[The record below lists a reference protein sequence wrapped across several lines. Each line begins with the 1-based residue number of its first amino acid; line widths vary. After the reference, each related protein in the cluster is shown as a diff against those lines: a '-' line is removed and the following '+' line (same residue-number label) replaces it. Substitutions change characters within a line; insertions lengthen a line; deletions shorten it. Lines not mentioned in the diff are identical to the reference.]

1 MATLLTRL
9 KIHSVASVDRGAGKD
24 VRVFLT
30 KREGVCGECGAG
42 GGLHSETCSKSRSQ
56 AHVNTLKKAW
66 STSDVIDM
74 TPAWH
79 ADEADVLAY
88 CKREFS
94 DKDRQALADSGKA
107 MPGGSFPIV
116 NEEDLHNAIRAVG
129 RAKNPG
135 KARAHIKDRARA
147 MGHSDAIPED
157 WGKAMSKILDFDKAM
172 SLSLFKAILKAAV
185 DNGAEDMDAMR
196 KAAIALRDSAL
207 SIEKLDDEDER
218 AEALGKTV
226 QQCTDHLAAIVP
238 AGSVEAFRAAVAAI
252 PAVAKGKAMTKT
264 LTLEELTAS
273 MEKLTKRNVYLEN
286 VAKMSQDHR
295 DHMDDEDMTDDQREA
310 FAAKT
315 PAERD
320 KVIGKTDD
328 EGDGD
333 NSEQQRRATPEGKPT
348 KGGKPSGGKG
358 MKGGSDID
366 KAIEKALAEFLK
378 GSVCKE
384 CGGADGDHLK
394 KCSNFGKRFVLEQ
407 VDKRDEIIADLQK
420 RVASSEHEKEVELCK
435 RLCRENGLP
444 EDKHTAILKVRKSD
458 PEAADD
464 LLKQFKAM
472 AAQANP
478 KLFTE
483 LGKGGGSSDDPTV
496 EINAKALELMNAV
509 NKTAKPAERISIQKA
524 RMMAREQNVE
534 LAKRE
539 RDLEQRRRYGRAA

>member
-1 MATLLTRL
+1 
-9 KIHSVASVDRGAGKD
+9 
-24 VRVFLT
+24 
-30 KREGVCGECGAG
+30 
-42 GGLHSETCSKSRSQ
+42 
-56 AHVNTLKKAW
+56 
-66 STSDVIDM
+66 
-74 TPAWH
+74 
-79 ADEADVLAY
+79 
-88 CKREFS
+88 
-94 DKDRQALADSGKA
+94 
-107 MPGGSFPIV
+107 
-116 NEEDLHNAIRAVG
+116 
-129 RAKNPG
+129 
-135 KARAHIKDRARA
+135 
-147 MGHSDAIPED
+147 
-157 WGKAMSKILDFDKAM
+157 
-172 SLSLFKAILKAAV
+172 
-185 DNGAEDMDAMR
+185 
-196 KAAIALRDSAL
+196 
-207 SIEKLDDEDER
+207 
-218 AEALGKTV
+218 
-226 QQCTDHLAAIVP
+226 
-238 AGSVEAFRAAVAAI
+238 
-252 PAVAKGKAMTKT
+252 MTKT

-273 MEKLTKRNVYLEN
+273 MEKLTKRNEHLEKL
-286 VAKMSQDHR
+286 AKMTQVHKDY
-295 DHMDDEDMTDDQREA
+295 MDDMSDAEREA
-310 FAAKT
+310 WVSKSA
-315 PAERD
+315 AERD
-320 KVIGKTDD
+320 EVIKAEEGGEKDD
-328 EGDGD
+328 DPND
-333 NSEQQRRATPEGKPT
+333 RATPPGKPA

-366 KAIEKALAEFLK
+366 KAIDKALAEFLK

-539 RDLEQRRRYGRAA
+539 RELEQRRRYGRAA